1 MKKLAVTFLW
11 IITALLIFIPV
22 ADVFAQDESTRLL
35 REPTI
40 SEDHIVFVYAN
51 DLWITDRDG
60 GEARRLTSGKGGE
73 TQPHFSPDGSK
84 IAFTAQYD
92 GNTDVYVISAEGGQA
107 KRLTWHPGDD
117 KVTGWT
123 PNGEKV
129 LFISGRKGHPTQ
141 ETTFYTVSL
150 DGELPQKHKIPRA
163 AAGAFSNDGTHIA
176 YQPVSLSDSE
186 WRNYRG
192 GQAKPI
198 WVVNLETNNLQR
210 TPRVNKERHINPI
223 WLDDKVYFLSER
235 DYTMNIW
242 SYDPQTDQS
251 EQQTFHS
258 QFDVKNL
265 DASGET
271 IVYEQGGYIY
281 ELNPETGNH
290 KKIEIHVK
298 GDMTQARPRW
308 VDVQPTQLDNA
319 SLSPTGERALFQYRG
334 EVISVP
340 KEKGS
345 WRNLTKSSGVANRY
359 PAWSP
364 DGQKVAWFSDKSGE
378 YQLYVSD
385 QKGLEKPRKIDL
397 PEPTF
402 FYEPKWSPDGE
413 YIAYT
418 DTHFRLWY
426 VNTKTGNATHIDTD
440 SYAHPNR
447 TLHPKWSPDSKWIAY
462 SKRLTS
468 QYHVIK
474 VYNVETGKRYQIT
487 DGMADSIDPVWDE
500 SGKYIYFLSSTDFGL
515 NTGWLDM
522 SSYDMSTTRGLYVAI
537 LDDDTESPFL
547 PESDEEPAPENGN
560 DENGNADT
568 ADEEPEVTIDPGGIK
583 DRIVAADIPQ
593 KNYTGLI
600 KGPEGHVFYE
610 ENVPDQPGITLHRYN
625 IEDRKSEAFLSPI
638 QVATVSHDRKNL
650 LYRSGETWGIVSTV
664 GGPQN
669 PGDGKIDVNGI
680 RIRVEPEKEW
690 HQIFREGWRFQR
702 DFLYVDN
709 VHGAPWQKIYDWYS
723 PWVDHIHHRS
733 DLSYLIDILGG
744 EVSVGHSFN
753 FGGDYPEVDEVSIG
767 LLGADLERANGRYRI
782 NKIYTDENWNPDLH
796 APLAQPG
803 IDIQEGDYILA
814 VNGQELEA
822 PTNPFSLFEGT
833 ADRNTILTINDEP
846 SMEGAKEVSVKPIA
860 NEGELRTRNWVESN
874 RRKVDEMSDGRLA
887 YVWLPNTAQAGYNA
901 FNRYYFA
908 QQHKDGIVV
917 DERNNGGGSAAD
929 YMIDVMDRELLG
941 YFNSKTGDK
950 FPPFTTPMAGLW
962 GPKVMVINESAG
974 SGGDL
979 LPYMFRQKEIGPLI
993 GTRTWGGLVG
1003 IWDTPQFI
1011 DGGGMTAPRG
1021 GFFNTEGEWDVEG
1034 EGVSPDIQ
1042 VIQRPNSIIE
1052 GNDPQLQRA
1061 VKEAL
1066 NLLENQNVELEKEP
1080 EPPVLWKRAEETE
1093 GWN

>member
-1 MKKLAVTFLW
+1 MKSTMRTLFGVT
-11 IITALLIFIPV
+11 IILILGLPFS
-22 ADVFAQDESTRLL
+22 DLFAQNTRLL
-35 REPTI
+35 REPTV
-40 SEDHIVFVYAN
+40 SENHIVFVYAN
-51 DLWITDRDG
+51 DLWITSRNG
-60 GEARRLTSGKGGE
+60 GEARRLTSGAGSE
-73 TQPHFSPDGSK
+73 THPHFSPDGSK

-107 KRLTWHPGDD
+107 KRLTWHPNEDR
-117 KVTGWT
+117 VTGWT
-123 PNGEKV
+123 PDSEQV

-141 ETTFYTVSL
+141 LSTFYTVSL
-150 DGELPQKHKIPRA
+150 EGELPEKHKIPRA
-163 AAGAFSNDGTHIA
+163 AAGEISDDGSYIA
-176 YQPVSLSDSE
+176 YQPVSLSDAE

-198 WVVNLETNNLQR
+198 WVVNLNTDELQQ
-210 TPRVNKERHINPI
+210 TPRANKERHINPI
-223 WLDDKVYFLSER
+223 WLDNKVYFLSER

-242 SYDPQTDQS
+242 SYNPATGQS

-265 DASGET
+265 DSGGGV

-281 ELNPETGNH
+281 QLDPSTGNH
-290 KKIEIHVK
+290 KQIEIHVK

-308 VDVQPTQLDNA
+308 TDARPAELDNA

-345 WRNLTKSSGVANRY
+345 WRNLTQSSGAANRY
-359 PAWSP
+359 PIWSP
-364 DGQKVAWFSDKSGE
+364 DGQKVAWFSDQSGE
-378 YQLYVSD
+378 YQLYISD
-385 QKGLEKPRKIDL
+385 QKGLEEPRKIDL

-402 FYEPKWSPDGE
+402 FFEPKWSPNGN

-426 VNTKTGNATHIDTD
+426 VNTNTGNATHIDTD
-440 SYAHPNR
+440 GYAHPNR
-447 TLHPKWSPDSKWIAY
+447 TMHPNWSPDSQWITY
-462 SKRLTS
+462 SKRLPS

-474 VYNVETGKRYQIT
+474 VYNVETGERYQIT
-487 DGMADSIDPVWDE
+487 DGMADSIDPVWDK

-537 LDDDTESPFL
+537 LDKETPSPFL
-547 PESDEEPAPENGN
+547 PESNEEPIQEKDKKKNGDPNTEDEESA
-560 DENGNADT
+560 
-568 ADEEPEVTIDPGGIK
+568 VTIDPEGIK
-583 DRIVAADIPQ
+583 DRIVSANIPR
-593 KNYTGLI
+593 KNYTDLI
-600 KGPEGHVFYE
+600 KGPKDHVFYE

-625 IEDRKSEAFLSPI
+625 VKDRKSEEFLSPI
-638 QVATVSHDRKNL
+638 QGATVSQDRQNL
-650 LYRSGETWGIVSTV
+650 LYRSGETWGIVSTI
-664 GGPQN
+664 GGQQK
-669 PGDGKIDVNGI
+669 PGDGEIDVNGI

-690 HQIFREGWRFQR
+690 HQIFREGWRYQR

-709 VHGAPWQKIYDWYS
+709 VHGAPWQTIYDWYR
-723 PWVDHIHHRS
+723 PWVDHIRHRS

-767 LLGADLERANGRYRI
+767 LLGADLEEANGRYRI
-782 NKIYTDENWNPDLH
+782 KKIYTDENWNPDLH

-803 IDIQEGDYILA
+803 IDVQEGNYLLA
-814 VNGQELEA
+814 VNGKELQPPA
-822 PTNPFSLFEGT
+822 NPFSLLEGT

-846 SMEGAKEVSVKPIA
+846 TIEGAHTVTVTPVP
-860 NEGELRTRNWVESN
+860 NESELRTRAWLERNRQKVE
-874 RRKVDEMSDGRLA
+874 EMSNGKLA
-887 YVWLPNTAQAGYNA
+887 YVWLPNTSQAGYEA

-908 QQHKDGIVV
+908 QQHKDGVVV

-929 YMIDVMDRELLG
+929 YMIDVMNRELLG
-941 YFNSKTGDK
+941 YFNNKTGDN

-962 GPKVMVINESAG
+962 GPKVMIINESAG

-979 LPYMFRQKEIGPLI
+979 LPFMFRKKNIGPLV

-1003 IWDTPQFI
+1003 IWDVPPFI
-1011 DGGGMTAPRG
+1011 DGGMMTAPRG
-1021 GFFNTEGEWDVEG
+1021 GFFNTEGKWDVEG
-1034 EGVSPDIQ
+1034 KGVSPDIEVFQ
-1042 VIQRPNSIIE
+1042 KPKAVIN
-1052 GNDPQLQRA
+1052 GNDPQLQRS
-1061 VKEAL
+1061 VEKAL
-1066 NLLENQNVELEKEP
+1066 ELLDENDVTLKKEP
-1080 EPPVLWKRAEETE
+1080 PPPSLWKRAEKTE